1 MADLNGRNALITG
14 GGRGIGRGIARAL
27 AEAGANVVLSYRRD
41 EEAAAATAEELR
53 ALGVQAAT
61 VQGDVSSYEDC
72 QRMTTAAVAAFGDVG
87 ILVNNGG
94 IASRGQSIVDTD
106 PAEMERVVRTHAFG
120 SFYMTSLLLS
130 QMRELDRGDVVMI
143 SSTAAGSLSGNG
155 SPYNMAKSAQEAI
168 AYTVAKEERQHNIH
182 ANVVRPGL
190 VRNGDGLPAHPCHAG
205 HQRHARA
212 RRGLTVRPRLPA
224 RGHRRGR
231 RLLRQRVRLLR
242 DEPGD
247 DRQRRRLLERP
258 SERKTRCQP
267 SRALRH

>member
-190 VRNGDGLPAHPCHAG
+190 VETEMGFRL
-205 HQRHARA
+205 ARA
-212 RRGLTVRPRLPA
+212 TRGISDMRELDEGSPF
-224 RGHRRGR
+224 GR
-231 RLLRQRVRLLR
+231 V
-242 DEPGD
+242 
-247 DRQRRRLLERP
+247 
-258 SERKTRCQP
+258 CQP
-267 SRALRH
+267 EDIAAAVVYFVSESGSYVTNQVMTVNGGGF